1 MKKKVLGL
9 LLSTAM
15 VASLLAGCG
24 GSGETAAEAETKEAA
39 EETAEDTASA
49 ETETEETETAAEG
62 SEETETAGVA
72 DIGDEPITITVL
84 AGQSTTDTGTED
96 MISEAVARVYPNITL
111 EWECVG
117 WNDLA
122 PKMQQYMQSG
132 LPDIIIGK
140 GQDVA
145 TYAPLGVLGD
155 LTGTPA
161 VDRVLDDATAG
172 VTVDG
177 KVYGIVYNALYQG
190 VYYNKALFE
199 EYNVEIPTTQEELQQ
214 VIDTFNDAGITP
226 FASHFVDGWSIGN
239 VTMQFAINGVFNQY
253 PTWGDDFRAGKVNF
267 ADSPEYKKC
276 YEYNKLIYDN
286 TFDDTFSLEQTECD
300 ARMVNGEAAMK
311 VSGAWS
317 IQNFLDIDENFDF
330 GIFPFPNETGDSK
343 LIFEPNITFMKSAN
357 TEYSDAVDAVFDVI
371 VNDEEL
377 AVEILDY
384 TKTASMIEGF
394 APTFNN
400 PSQSDIEKYA
410 SEGKIVD
417 ANTGNTQL
425 VWGGFQDENA
435 SDIAEWLLGNE
446 TLEDALKAA
455 DSRRDISK
463 P

>member
-1 MKKKVLGL
+1 MKKKVLSLILCATMMTG
-9 LLSTAM
+9 
-15 VASLLAGCG
+15 LLAGCG
-24 GSGETAAEAETKEAA
+24 SGSTSETTATETATEETTQAESA
-39 EETAEDTASA
+39 EETEEASA
-49 ETETEETETAAEG
+49 EATEETTEAA
-62 SEETETAGVA
+62 SDVA
-72 DIGDEPITITVL
+72 DIGDEPITITIL

-96 MISEAVARVYPNITL
+96 MITEAVAKVYPNITL
-111 EWECVG
+111 EWECVS

-161 VDRVLDDATAG
+161 VDRVLEDATAG

-190 VYYNKALFE
+190 VYYNRALFE
-199 EYNVEIPTTQEELQQ
+199 KYNVAIPTTQEELQQ
-214 VIDTFNDAGITP
+214 AIDTFNEAGITP

-253 PTWGDDFRAGKVNF
+253 PTWGDDFREGKVSF
-267 ADSPEYKKC
+267 ESSEEYRKC

-286 TFDDTFSLEQTECD
+286 TFEDTFSLEQTECD

-357 TEYSDAVDAVFDVI
+357 TEYSDAVDAIFNVI
-371 VNDEEL
+371 ANDADL

-384 TKTASMIEGF
+384 TKTASMIKDF

-410 SEGKIVD
+410 SEGMIVD

-446 TLEDALKAA
+446 TLDEALQAA
-455 DSRRDISK
+455 DARRDISK

>member
-1 MKKKVLGL
+1 MKKKVLSLILCATMMTG
-9 LLSTAM
+9 
-15 VASLLAGCG
+15 LLAGCG
-24 GSGETAAEAETKEAA
+24 SGSTSETTATETATEETTQAESA
-39 EETAEDTASA
+39 EETEEASA
-49 ETETEETETAAEG
+49 EATEETTEAA
-62 SEETETAGVA
+62 SDVA
-72 DIGDEPITITVL
+72 DIGDEPITITIL

-96 MISEAVARVYPNITL
+96 MITEAVAKVYPNITL
-111 EWECVG
+111 EWECVS

-161 VDRVLDDATAG
+161 VDRVLEDATAG

-190 VYYNKALFE
+190 VYYNRALFE
-199 EYNVEIPTTQEELQQ
+199 KYNVAIPTTQEELQQ
-214 VIDTFNDAGITP
+214 AIDTFNEAGITP

-239 VTMQFAINGVFNQY
+239 VTMQFAINGVFNKY
-253 PTWGDDFRAGKVNF
+253 PTWGDDFRAGKVSF
-267 ADSPEYKKC
+267 ESSEEYRKC

-286 TFDDTFSLEQTECD
+286 TFEDTFSLEQTECD

-357 TEYSDAVDAVFDVI
+357 TEYSDAVDAIFNVI
-371 VNDEEL
+371 ANDADL

-384 TKTASMIEGF
+384 TKTASMIKDF

-410 SEGKIVD
+410 SEGMIVD

-446 TLEDALKAA
+446 TLDEALQAA
-455 DSRRDISK
+455 DARRDISK

>member
-1 MKKKVLGL
+1 MKKKVLSLILCATMMAG
-9 LLSTAM
+9 
-15 VASLLAGCG
+15 LLAGCG
-24 GSGETAAEAETKEAA
+24 SGSTSETAATETTT
-39 EETAEDTASA
+39 EETTEEASA
-49 ETETEETETAAEG
+49 ETTQETTEAA
-62 SEETETAGVA
+62 SDVA
-72 DIGDEPITITVL
+72 DIGDEPITITIL

-96 MISEAVARVYPNITL
+96 MITEAVAKVYPNITL

-161 VDRVLDDATAG
+161 VDRVLEDATAG

-190 VYYNKALFE
+190 VYYNRALFE
-199 EYNVEIPTTQEELQQ
+199 EYNVAIPTTQEELQQ
-214 VIDTFNDAGITP
+214 AIDTFNEAGITP

-253 PTWGDDFRAGKVNF
+253 PTWGDDFREGKVSF
-267 ADSPEYKKC
+267 ESSEEYRKC

-286 TFDDTFSLEQTECD
+286 TFEDTFSLEQTECD

-357 TEYSDAVDAVFDVI
+357 TEYSDAVDAIFNVI
-371 VNDEEL
+371 ANDADL

-384 TKTASMIEGF
+384 TKTASMIKDF

-410 SEGKIVD
+410 SEGMIVD

-446 TLEDALKAA
+446 TLDEALQAA
-455 DSRRDISK
+455 DARRDISK

>member
-1 MKKKVLGL
+1 MKRKMVSV
-9 LLSTAM
+9 LLSAAM
-15 VASLLAGCG
+15 VMSLLAGCG
-24 GSGETAAEAETKEAA
+24 STGAAA
-39 EETAEDTASA
+39 EETGAPAQDAPKEEAKQEAEA
-49 ETETEETETAAEG
+49 EKEAA
-62 SEETETAGVA
+62 AG
-72 DIGDEPITITVL
+72 IGEEPITITIL
-84 AGQSTTDTGTED
+84 AGQSTTDAGTED
-96 MISEAVARVYPNITL
+96 MITEAVAAVYPNITL

-122 PKMQQYMQSG
+122 PKMQQYVQSG

-155 LTGTPA
+155 ITQLDA
-161 VDRVLDDATAG
+161 VNHVLDDATAG

-177 KVYGIVYNALYQG
+177 KVYGLVYNALYQG
-190 VYYNKALFE
+190 VYYNRALFE
-199 EYNVEIPTTQEELQQ
+199 QYNVEVPETQEELAQ
-214 VIDTFNDAGITP
+214 VVQTFNDAGIKP

-239 VTMQFAINGVFNQY
+239 VTMQFAINDVFSKY
-253 PTWGDDFRAGKVNF
+253 PTWGDDFRAGKVSF
-267 ADSPEYKKC
+267 ADSAEYKTC

-286 TFDDTFSLEQTECD
+286 TFEDTFSLEQTECD

-317 IQNFLDIDENFDF
+317 IQNLLDIDENFDF
-330 GIFPFPNETGDSK
+330 GIFPFPNATGDSK

-357 TEYSDAVDAVFDVI
+357 TEYGDAVDAIFNLLASDK
-371 VNDEEL
+371 EL
-377 AVEILDY
+377 AVEIYDY
-384 TKTASMIEGF
+384 TKTASMLKEVS
-394 APTFNN
+394 PTFHN
-400 PSQSDIEKYA
+400 PSQSDIDKYA
-410 SEGKIVD
+410 SEGRIVD

-435 SDIAEWLLGNE
+435 NDIAEWLLGNE
-446 TLEDALKAA
+446 TLEEALQAS

>member
-1 MKKKVLGL
+1 MKKKVLSLILCATMMTG
-9 LLSTAM
+9 
-15 VASLLAGCG
+15 LLAGCG
-24 GSGETAAEAETKEAA
+24 SGSTSETAATETATEETTQAESA
-39 EETAEDTASA
+39 EETEEASA
-49 ETETEETETAAEG
+49 EATEETTEAA
-62 SEETETAGVA
+62 SDVA
-72 DIGDEPITITVL
+72 DIGDEPITITIL

-96 MISEAVARVYPNITL
+96 MITEAVAKVYPNITL
-111 EWECVG
+111 EWECVS

-161 VDRVLDDATAG
+161 VDRVLEDATAG

-190 VYYNKALFE
+190 VYYNRALFE
-199 EYNVEIPTTQEELQQ
+199 KYNVAIPTTQEELQQ
-214 VIDTFNDAGITP
+214 AIDTFNEAGITP

-239 VTMQFAINGVFNQY
+239 VTMQFAINGVFNKY
-253 PTWGDDFRAGKVNF
+253 PTWGDDFRAGKVSF
-267 ADSPEYKKC
+267 ESSEEYRKC

-286 TFDDTFSLEQTECD
+286 TFEDTFSLEQTECD

-357 TEYSDAVDAVFDVI
+357 TEYSDAVDAIFNVI
-371 VNDEEL
+371 ANDADL

-384 TKTASMIEGF
+384 TKTASMIKDF

-410 SEGKIVD
+410 SEGMIVD

-446 TLEDALKAA
+446 TLDEALQAA
-455 DSRRDISK
+455 DARRDISK

>member
-1 MKKKVLGL
+1 MKKKLLGL
-9 LLSTAM
+9 LLCGAM
-15 VASLLAGCG
+15 VTGLLTGCG
-24 GSGETAAEAETKEAA
+24 GDGEASKTGGTA
-39 EETAEDTASA
+39 EESSTESDTAKPDA
-49 ETETEETETAAEG
+49 VKETG
-62 SEETETAGVA
+62 SETAGTVG
-72 DIGDEPITITVL
+72 IGDEPITITVL

-96 MISEAVARVYPNITL
+96 MITEAVAKIYPNITL
-111 EWECVG
+111 EWECVS

-145 TYAPLGVLGD
+145 TYAPLGVLAD
-155 LTGTPA
+155 LTGTAA
-161 VDRVLDDATAG
+161 VDRVLEDATAG

-177 KVYGIVYNALYQG
+177 KVYGVVYNALYQG
-190 VYYNKALFE
+190 VYYNRALFKK
-199 EYNVEIPTTQEELQQ
+199 YNVEIPTTQEELQQ
-214 VIDTFNDAGITP
+214 VIETFKQAGITP

-267 ADSPEYKKC
+267 ADSPEYKRC

-343 LIFEPNITFMKSAN
+343 LIFEPNITFMKNAN
-357 TEYSDAVDAVFDVI
+357 TEYSDAVDAVFEVI
-371 VNDEEL
+371 VNDKEL

-446 TLEDALKAA
+446 TLEDALEAA

>member
-1 MKKKVLGL
+1 MKKKVLSL

-15 VASLLAGCG
+15 VATLLAGCG
-24 GSGETAAEAETKEAA
+24 GSKEAKEDSAADTVA
-39 EETAEDTASA
+39 EETAAAA
-49 ETETEETETAAEG
+49 ETETATEDAAADEDAAQATETLG
-62 SEETETAGVA
+62 
-72 DIGDEPITITVL
+72 IGDEPVTITIL

-96 MISEAVARVYPNITL
+96 MISEAVAKVYPNITL

-155 LTGTPA
+155 LTDTAA

-177 KVYGIVYNALYQG
+177 KVYGVVYNALYQG
-190 VYYNKALFE
+190 VYYNRALFDQ
-199 EYNVEIPTTQEELQQ
+199 YGVEIPTTQEELQAA
-214 VIDTFNDAGITP
+214 IDTFNEAGITP

-253 PTWGDDFRAGKVNF
+253 PTWGDDFRDGKVSF
-267 ADSPEYKKC
+267 VDSEEYKTC

-286 TFDDTFSLEQTECD
+286 TFEDTFSLEQTECD

-317 IQNFLDIDENFDF
+317 IQNFLDIDESFDF

-357 TEYSDAVDAVFDVI
+357 TEHSDVVDAIFEVI

-384 TKTASMIEGF
+384 TKTASMIEGY

-410 SEGKIVD
+410 AEGMIVD

-446 TLEDALKAA
+446 TLDDALAA
-455 DSRRDISK
+455 SDARRDISK